1 MILIFFNLF
10 RVVIIMYI
18 IVVGC
23 IFCVYFLFRF
33 LRLYIFFVEFIFIE
47 YFIGGEWY
55 CLCVKEEFYE
65 EIIIFFLCV
74 SYIGINWVVVFIIFF
89 FVRILCFLIFRGRKS
104 CFVFIFVNDL
114 VICKVFLY
122 RMILGYLN
130 WLLWWNGD
138 KNSDLCWF

>member
-74 SYIGINWVVVFIIFF
+74 SYIGIN
-89 FVRILCFLIFRGRKS
+89 
-104 CFVFIFVNDL
+104 
-114 VICKVFLY
+114 
-122 RMILGYLN
+122 
-130 WLLWWNGD
+130 
-138 KNSDLCWF
+138 